1 MEDNQLS
8 KSNNRE
14 SSQNIIKES
23 QTVPPNGVFKTDNI
37 FTDQYFQAYQNSEQ
51 PIMNNMNSQ
60 IKAYN
65 ELVGIRLS

>member
-1 MEDNQLS
+1 MSN
-8 KSNNRE
+8 SNNRK

-23 QTVPPNGVFKTDNI
+23 QTTPPNGVFKTDNI

-51 PIMNNMNSQ
+51 SIMNNINSQ
-60 IKAYN
+60 TKAYN